1 MSTDWHTVAKTTDI
15 QPGQMKRVVV
25 DGHKILIANAE
36 GSFYAVDDTCSHED
50 FSLSYGCLDGDMIK
64 CSLHGSRF
72 SLKTGEPQEEP
83 ANTAI
88 STYSVKLENDDILV
102 KVE

>member
-1 MSTDWHTVAKTTDI
+1 MSNSWHTVAHTDELP
-15 QPGQMKRVVV
+15 PGQMKRVEIN
-25 DGHKILIANAE
+25 GQKILLAHAE
-36 GSFYAVDDTCSHED
+36 GEIYAVDDTCSHED

-83 ANTAI
+83 ADEPINT
-88 STYSVKLENDDILV
+88 YEVKLDNNNILV
-102 KVE
+102 KL